1 MKLKE
6 IILSLFVISITILS
20 CSKDNSTPAQPV
32 TTTVAEDK
40 QNITS
45 SIEGFYTCLNTL
57 DDGDLSN
64 FMLYSLFNST
74 DQQYN
79 GTWIKKLSN
88 KFESQFGK
96 IVLNDKLQFAQ
107 RTGIYN
113 WDNTTLSWIK
123 TNDSSI
129 IKLIFPS
136 KENQTLVDSELSF
149 NSYSDINVTYNA
161 KTSWVPTAANLT
173 LKRSG
178 VTLFSINLSNVT
190 FDINT
195 NFSMPT
201 NADIS
206 IFTSPFTHT
215 FQWRRISSTEFQF
228 GYNSSTPQGCGTSS
242 VTNIKLQDAD
252 YGNITSLK
260 QDVKMITGT
269 LIEGNLKVVYS
280 ANVEAI
286 AAFPD
291 PTPAQINN
299 NSDAEVFYN
308 NLKIGDLNYQK
319 INNKTE
325 IFIIYSDGTTENVN
339 LYVENFQ
346 NRIETIFAN
355 YLN

>member
-6 IILSLFVISITILS
+6 IIISLLVASAAIIS
-20 CSKDNSTPAQPV
+20 CSKDNSTPAPTT

-45 SIEGFYTCLNTL
+45 SIEGFYSCLNTL

-74 DQQYN
+74 DLKYN

-88 KFESQFGK
+88 KFETQFGK
-96 IVLNDKLQFAQ
+96 IVINDKLQFAQ
-107 RTGIYN
+107 RTGVYN
-113 WDNTTLSWIK
+113 WDNATLSWIK
-123 TNDSSI
+123 STDSSI

-136 KENQTLVDSELSF
+136 KENQSLVDSELSF
-149 NSYSDINVTYNA
+149 NSYSDLSVTYKA
-161 KTSWVPTAANLT
+161 TPTWVPSAANLT

-178 VTLFSINLSNVT
+178 VLLFSINLSNVT

-201 NADIS
+201 NADIA
-206 IFTSPFTHT
+206 IFTAPFNHT
-215 FQWRRISSTEFQF
+215 FQWRRVSNTEFQF
-228 GYNSSTPQGCGTSS
+228 GYNSSTPQGCGTTST
-242 VTNIKLQDAD
+242 TNIKLQDAD

-260 QDVKMITGT
+260 QDVKMINGT

-280 ANVEAI
+280 ANIEAI
-286 AAFPD
+286 GAFTD

-319 INNKTE
+319 VNNKTE
-325 IFIIYSDGTTENVN
+325 IFIVYSDGTTENVN

-346 NRIETIFAN
+346 NRIKTIFAN